1 MLFFILPLII
11 FIYVWWDDYTFSRQM
26 KDKRAVKIHLVGLVF
41 TLSISLIP
49 IYLINDYFL
58 IRPPDFSWTSEL
70 NLIFYMAILLSGL
83 ISFGWYLF
91 ISWLDIYEKEKFIYI
106 FLTFAMACGTTFL
119 VYAIAPFWDAI
130 GLQENKQLFND
141 ILYVV
146 FRIGATEEFV
156 KIIPVLLM
164 LLLSKQMDEPF
175 DFILFGS
182 VSALGFA
189 FIENIQYLQSTNLTA
204 LSGRA
209 FFASVSHM
217 FDTGI
222 ICYSMAMARYKG
234 KSMIKAFFIGFGIA
248 SLAHGFYDFWLIFD
262 FSTLGMESSNFF
274 WVTLLFFLVS
284 IHLFAIMKNNLI
296 NISQYY
302 HPEKN
307 LDSVLNKT
315 RLFNLLLFILFSGY
329 SFIYILNDQSEAN
342 DFLVNSAYSYT
353 FILVYLVLSF
363 NSTNII
369 QGYVAPLG
377 LNKGMVRP
385 LFNQQPDYLGISA
398 TIKTPLRG
406 KTSISKI
413 LPLRGKLIKRLV
425 IDGDINWYLFQME
438 ASAYSEEKHGC
449 IVLKPAKN
457 EFQILTGSPQ
467 YFKVGMVE
475 IQKENQVS
483 FLKDELKF
491 MGIIILSPTKI

>member
-1 MLFFILPLII
+1 MLFFILPLIL
-11 FIYVWWDDYTFSRQM
+11 FIYVWWDDFTFSKQI
-26 KDKRAVKIHLVGLVF
+26 KDKRAVRIHLIGLIF
-41 TLSISLIP
+41 TFSIVLIP
-49 IYLINDYFL
+49 MYLINDYFA
-58 IRPPDFSWTSEL
+58 IRPLDFSWTEGL
-70 NLIFYMAILLSGL
+70 NLTFYFSILLSGL

-119 VYAIAPFWDAI
+119 VYVIAPFWDAV
-130 GLQENKQLFND
+130 GLRENQHLLND
-141 ILYVV
+141 IIYVI

-156 KIIPVLLM
+156 KIIPVLVI
-164 LLLSKQMDEPF
+164 LLFSKQMDEPF

-204 LSGRA
+204 LNGRA

-234 KSMIKAFFIGFGIA
+234 KNMVKAFFIGFGLA
-248 SLAHGFYDFWLIFD
+248 ALAHGFYDFWLIFD
-262 FSTLGMESSNFF
+262 FSSFGFESSRFF
-274 WVTLLFFLVS
+274 WFTLVFFLLS

-307 LDSVLNKT
+307 LDRVLNKT
-315 RLFNLLLFILFSGY
+315 RLFNLLLFILFAGY
-329 SFIYILNDQSEAN
+329 CFIYILNDQLKAN
-342 DFLVNSAYSYT
+342 DFLLGAAYNYS

-369 QGYVAPLG
+369 QGYVAPFT
-377 LNKGMVRP
+377 LNKGMVKP
-385 LFNQQPDYLGISA
+385 LLNQQPDYLGQIA
-398 TIKTPLRG
+398 TMKAPLRG
-406 KTSISKI
+406 KTTITKI
-413 LPLRGKLIKRLV
+413 LPLKGRLGKRVV
-425 IDGDINWYLFQME
+425 IDNDINWYLFVMDSQ
-438 ASAYSEEKHGC
+438 AYDEEKHGRL
-449 IVLKPAKN
+449 VVKPARN
-457 EFQILTGSPQ
+457 EFQILVGSPQ
-467 YFKVGMVE
+467 YFKVGMVRFE
-475 IQKENQVS
+475 SEDAVS
-483 FLKDELKF
+483 FSKEDLKF
-491 MGIIILSPTKI
+491 MGKIILTPRV